1 MALRKVLLGNV
12 LVLILKK
19 YSYWLCFLLL
29 SSFYNH
35 SLASFQSA
43 LVLEPQ
49 LSLFDY
55 QETDRQG
62 ESLNT
67 EGGQLLGGRLAL
79 QLELNN
85 FLTELSAQQLS
96 GQVAYQGKTQTGSQH
111 STNTYNKIFRGEL
124 GFGYRFHLPV
134 QIEPR
139 ISLQY
144 YSWYRAIR
152 AKNSVSNLT
161 EEYRGK
167 VLKPSVRLYLAQNY
181 IELGL
186 TRTFNNSMKIQA
198 THCLSSVTVYPK
210 AETAWFVRGYK
221 QLFENRNYSS
231 FISLSIDQY
240 RMKESDVESGQTCF
254 GPVGWSEPDN
264 WMRLIQLGLG
274 FRF

>member
-1 MALRKVLLGNV
+1 LIGNV
-12 LVLILKK
+12 LVLRYKK
-19 YSYWLCFLLL
+19 HSCWLCFLLL
-29 SSFYNH
+29 SFSYNH

-43 LVLEPQ
+43 LVLESQ

-67 EGGQLLGGRLAL
+67 EVGQLLGGRLAL
-79 QLELNN
+79 QFEFND

-96 GQVAYQGKTQTGSQH
+96 GQVRYRGKTQTGSQH
-111 STNTYNKIFRGEL
+111 STNTYNKIFRSEL
-124 GFGYRFHLPV
+124 VFGYRFHLPFK
-134 QIEPR
+134 IEPR
-139 ISLQY
+139 IGLQY
-144 YSWYRAIR
+144 YSWYRGIR
-152 AKNSVSNLT
+152 AKNSVSSLT
-161 EEYRGK
+161 EDYRGK
-167 VLKPSVRLYLAQNY
+167 VLKPSVRFYLAQGYLAQNY

-198 THCLSSVTVYPK
+198 TQCLSSVTVYPK
-210 AETAWFVRGYK
+210 ADTAWFVRGHK

-240 RMKESDVESGQTCF
+240 RMQESDVESGQTCF

-264 WMRLIQLGLG
+264 WMRLIQFGLG